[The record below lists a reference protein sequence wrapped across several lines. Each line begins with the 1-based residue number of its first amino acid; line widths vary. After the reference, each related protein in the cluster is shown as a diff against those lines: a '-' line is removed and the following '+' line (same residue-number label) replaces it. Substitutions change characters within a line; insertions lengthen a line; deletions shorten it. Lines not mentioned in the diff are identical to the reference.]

1 VASPKNDTQ
10 KKKKAVPKAGYS
22 AHAVRGDAP
31 SLSVKMLEL
40 LVCPRSHGS
49 LVYDEA
55 AQELT
60 CKRSL
65 LAYPVRDGVP
75 ILLES
80 EARPIED

>member
-1 VASPKNDTQ
+1 M
-10 KKKKAVPKAGYS
+10 
-22 AHAVRGDAP
+22 RGEAP

-49 LVYDEA
+49 LVYDET

-80 EARPIED
+80 EARAIED

>member
-1 VASPKNDTQ
+1 MAKQT
-10 KKKKAVPKAGYS
+10 KKKAVPKAGG
-22 AHAVRGDAP
+22 ATTETRGEAP
-31 SLSVKMLEL
+31 ALSVKMLEL

-60 CKRSL
+60 CKRSR

-80 EARPIED
+80 EARAIED

>member
-1 VASPKNDTQ
+1 MATPKKV
-10 KKKKAVPKAGYS
+10 KKKKAVPSAGHS
-22 AHAVRGDAP
+22 ALATRGDAP
-31 SLSVKMLEL
+31 SLSTKMLEL

-55 AQELT
+55 TQELT

-65 LAYPVRDGVP
+65 LAYPVREGVP

-80 EARPIED
+80 EARAIED